1 MVTDY
6 PLGEDQSSERSL
18 ARKDD
23 AVLARDIA
31 RHDPNAVEQLFRDYQ
46 DAVTRYVYHVA
57 PNITESDM
65 QDVVQDTFIAVL
77 QSVKDYRAESSLSTW
92 ILRIAYFKAVD
103 LLRKHKSL
111 GRQETTFSEFSSNDE
126 QFSEEVAFADPGP
139 SVEDVVVS
147 GEEMTLI
154 RKLLHQLPDEQ
165 RQVLTLRYVSQM
177 RVEDVAR
184 VMNISRRM
192 VELHIT
198 RGRSAMR
205 KKYLDQQEQ

>member
-6 PLGEDQSSERSL
+6 PLGEDRSS

-23 AVLARDIA
+23 AILARDIA

-46 DAVTRYVYHVA
+46 DAVTRYIYHVA
-57 PNITESDM
+57 PNIIESDM

-111 GRQETTFSEFSSNDE
+111 GRQETTFSEFSNNDE

-177 RVEDVAR
+177 RVKDVAR
-184 VMNISRRM
+184 VMGISRRM